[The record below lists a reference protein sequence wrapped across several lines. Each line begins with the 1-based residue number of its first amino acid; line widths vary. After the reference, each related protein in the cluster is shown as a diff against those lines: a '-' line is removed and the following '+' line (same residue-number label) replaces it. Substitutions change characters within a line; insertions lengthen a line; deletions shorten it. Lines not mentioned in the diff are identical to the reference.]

1 MMSGVDRS
9 PLPENGYA
17 TLWLRPGHAVYTG
30 PSLRLDAH
38 SGSVACLAVGV
49 DEPFTVHRDG
59 HPGVLARSA
68 LIAPRV
74 RHRLVATGERMLFCY
89 LDPGS
94 ARRLACEW
102 RMTGGDHGVRVGH
115 RDEPELVARAGA
127 LGDLGAWL
135 DLAAPMSSTAGDPRI
150 REAAATI
157 RAQAHRTVSAGELAA
172 ACGLSTSRFRH
183 LFRDET
189 GTSFRRYRLWARML
203 VAADVIA
210 GGGDLTTAAVE
221 AGFAT
226 PSHFSDAFHGM
237 FGLPPSRL
245 LAARVTFACGPEG
258 S

>member
-1 MMSGVDRS
+1 MDGSS
-9 PLPENGYA
+9 LPENGYADA

-30 PSLRLDAH
+30 PSLRLDPH
-38 SGSVACLAVGV
+38 SGSVACLAVGL
-49 DEPFTVHRDG
+49 DGSFTVHRDG
-59 HPGVLARSA
+59 HPEVLARSA

-74 RHRLVATGERMLFCY
+74 RHRLVAAGERMLFCY
-89 LDPGS
+89 LDPS
-94 ARRLACEW
+94 STRRPACEW
-102 RMTGGDHGVRVGH
+102 RMTGGDAGVRVHH
-115 RDEPELVARAGA
+115 RDEAELVARAEAG
-127 LGDLGAWL
+127 GDLGAWL

-150 REAAATI
+150 SDAAAVL
-157 RAQAHRTVSAGELAA
+157 RKQAHRMVSAGELAA

-203 VAADVIA
+203 TAADLIA
-210 GGGDLTTAAVE
+210 GGSDLTTAATE

-245 LAARVTFACGPEG
+245 LGGRVTFACGPG
-258 S
+258 HS